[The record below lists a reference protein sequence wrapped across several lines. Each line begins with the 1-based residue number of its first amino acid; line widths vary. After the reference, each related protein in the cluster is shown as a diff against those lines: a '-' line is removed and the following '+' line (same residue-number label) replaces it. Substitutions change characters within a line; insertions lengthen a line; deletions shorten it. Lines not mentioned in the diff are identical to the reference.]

1 MRARRL
7 RLHPPRPPCPGEGKN
22 CVAVVVVVVVD
33 RNLGSDWCG
42 VRERLFLPSSSPS
55 LRLPPPSLSAN
66 SNSNSLRSS
75 LRSFFVVVVV
85 VVVAL
90 LTRVSE
96 RTRHTAAAGT
106 FLQFLV

>member
-7 RLHPPRPPCPGEGKN
+7 RLHPPCPEGKN

-85 VVVAL
+85 VVAL

-96 RTRHTAAAGT
+96 RTRHTAAVGT